1 MSLCRLV
8 YIGDGAEVLAG
19 SSLEVSWLM
28 EWQETD
34 PDTVDESREYSD
46 TSANEWPC

>member
-1 MSLCRLV
+1 MHGMTHIIKNCSKMKVVFAMSLCRLV

-28 EWQETD
+28 E
-34 PDTVDESREYSD
+34 
-46 TSANEWPC
+46 